1 MAEEKLTKAGKLR
14 KMLNGGGLIK
24 APGAYDVWSA
34 KLVEEAGFDAVYMTG
49 YGVSASVLGKPD
61 IGIMT
66 FSEVAAMA
74 RNMARALNIPLIA
87 DCDTGFGTSLNVIRC
102 VREFEEA
109 GVAAIQFEDQV
120 MPKRC
125 GHMEGKELIPKED
138 MVQKLKA
145 AVYARKDPDFVI
157 IARTDARAVNG
168 MDDAIERANAYVEA
182 GADVIFLEAPR
193 EKEEIIR
200 AAKEIKAPLL
210 SNMVENGKTPLMTMD
225 ELSELG
231 YQIVI
236 YPVTTIYTV
245 TKAILDN
252 LAILKETGGI
262 ADCMEYSVGFPDF
275 NRMIGLAEERALEKS
290 FME

>member
-1 MAEEKLTKAGKLR
+1 MKMAEEKLTKAGKLR

-182 GADVIFLEAPR
+182 GADVIFLEAPL

-200 AAKEIKAPLL
+200 AANGPHQRLLHVGVHLHKGVGSQLLGHQPKEHGRGVLRQLRQQI
-210 SNMVENGKTPLMTMD
+210 GH
-225 ELSELG
+225 LG
-231 YQIVI
+231 RLHGREHIPQGVI
-236 YPVTTIYTV
+236 LFFLPQLFHRGQECGV
-245 TKAILDN
+245 
-252 LAILKETGGI
+252 
-262 ADCMEYSVGFPDF
+262 DF
-275 NRMIGLAEERALEKS
+275 
-290 FME
+290 